1 MNDKKHKLLKL
12 ALICLVCIALAT
24 GLALVIQ
31 HFTQ

>member
-1 MNDKKHKLLKL
+1 MNDTKLKLLKL
-12 ALICLVCIALAT
+12 ALVCLVCIALIT